1 MGAALTLT
9 RQDLID
15 GMLQVD
21 KASEAGS
28 YLGQFKVEFPD
39 GINTASALEICRVI
53 TSSDMESKLRLMRI
67 CIQGRNVSVTC
78 PNGDVE
84 KFRMSNLDDA
94 FEAFPLF
101 QKEPLALMAISDA
114 IYGHILKKS
123 VRLPKA
129 QAVTAEQM

>member
-9 RQDLID
+9 RQDLVD
-15 GMLQVD
+15 GLVQVD
-21 KASEAGS
+21 QAAEGGS
-28 YLGQFKVEFPD
+28 YLGRFKVEFPE

-53 TSSDMESKLRLMRI
+53 TNSDMESKIHLMRI

-84 KFRMSNLDDA
+84 KFRMSNIDDSL
-94 FEAFPLF
+94 EAFPLF

-123 VRLPKA
+123 VRLPNA
-129 QAVTAEQM
+129 QAVTAK